1 MRRRALCKRCATV
14 ERLEVKTLL
23 SGGLVVA
30 HHGAGA
36 AAEIRRLT
44 AHPAVST
51 LHLPTRFLAFRV
63 TNPSAA
69 NPYTLVPPFQQ
80 VLVQSKQPV
89 PGQVYNVLQIALKN
103 GTAQTFSANS
113 GFFVKVTGD
122 RRSFPILTGSERWK
136 PKQVIVLYI
145 LTKKY
150 YPLPEVSGGF
160 IVDLGGAT
168 STLIP
173 GPSGIF
179 LRVKYNPATFAK
191 TLDWIVAYGPGNQG
205 GKGAS
210 YGLPN
215 TSIFEFVAASAK
227 RNDFGGHF

>member
-1 MRRRALCKRCATV
+1 MRPRSRSRIRPAFEK
-14 ERLEVKTLL
+14 LETKELL
-23 SGGLVVA
+23 S
-30 HHGAGA
+30 AGA
-36 AAEIRRLT
+36 LVAASGQRSGASLALT
-44 AHPAVST
+44 ADAEASSS
-51 LHLPTRFLAFRV
+51 HLPTKFLAFRV
-63 TNPSAA
+63 TNPSATV
-69 NPYTLVPPFQQ
+69 PYSLVPPFQQ
-80 VLVQSKQPV
+80 VLVQSIQPV
-89 PGQVYNVLQIALKN
+89 PGQVYNVLQVALKN
-103 GTAQTFSANS
+103 GTSQTFGANS

-122 RRSFPILTGSERWK
+122 RQSFPILTGSETWK

-150 YPLPEVSGGF
+150 YPVPEVSGGF
-160 IVDLGGAT
+160 IVDLGGAS

-205 GKGAS
+205 GQGAK

-215 TSIFEFVAASAK
+215 TSIFEFVAASTK
-227 RNDFGGHF
+227 RNDFAGHF

>member
-1 MRRRALCKRCATV
+1 MGRQSTMKMCPAL
-14 ERLEVKTLL
+14 ERLEDKQLL
-23 SGGLVVA
+23 SAASLVYEGG
-30 HHGAGA
+30 HTTA
-36 AAEIRRLT
+36 ASLIL
-44 AHPAVST
+44 AVSSDT
-51 LHLPTRFLAFRV
+51 SSSHLPTKFLAFRV
-63 TNPSAA
+63 TNPSAST
-69 NPYTLVPPFQQ
+69 PYELIPPFQQ
-80 VLVQSKQPV
+80 VLVQSAQPV
-89 PGQVYNVLQIALKN
+89 PGQVYNVLQISLKN
-103 GTAQTFSANS
+103 GTAQTFNAGS
-113 GFFVKVTGD
+113 GFSVKVTGD
-122 RRSFPILTGSERWK
+122 RQSFPILTGSETWK

-145 LTKKY
+145 LTKQY

-179 LRVKYNPATFAK
+179 LRVRYNPATFAR

-205 GKGAS
+205 GQGAK

-215 TSIFEFVAASAK
+215 TSIFEFVAASTK